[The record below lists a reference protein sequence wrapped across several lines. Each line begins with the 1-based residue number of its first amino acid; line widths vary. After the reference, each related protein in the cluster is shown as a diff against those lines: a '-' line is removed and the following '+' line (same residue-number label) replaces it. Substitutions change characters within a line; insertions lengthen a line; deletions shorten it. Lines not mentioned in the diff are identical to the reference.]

1 MCTLSQHFGDLWQMY
16 VGLMM
21 IIHTIHETSV
31 HPHHVHPYTLTSIT
45 ASIGEFQ
52 GSGLSAIPKNHDAR
66 IVQYGGRSGHVR
78 FGNVIHAV
86 SVSPI
91 LSLRA
96 CSAARRG
103 CLTAHSSSSIPI
115 PTDWKDLAQRT
126 QRWVAALWFVFIM
139 LPPGELPVLYVPLVG
154 VGDLSRELGLQ

>member
-52 GSGLSAIPKNHDAR
+52 GSGLSAIPKNHEIYAR

-91 LSLRA
+91 LLLRA
-96 CSAARRG
+96 CSAVVGVSTPFSPSAPVCIQLAG
-103 CLTAHSSSSIPI
+103 CSLAHSSSSIPI

-126 QRWVAALWFVFIM
+126 QRWVAALWFVFIIA
-139 LPPGELPVLYVPLVG
+139 Y
-154 VGDLSRELGLQ
+154 